1 MRVNSYVTFWMSKHE
16 AWCPVCFSGFENNDP
31 QITLLFQHPWILF
44 QSLLSVHTKNCQIW
58 QVTCFFFLWKWY
70 VADITILQRIWVRKM
85 GSCPIGATSP
95 CSWTTC
101 LCSWAPTPLVDSL
114 VILSLSPL
122 GKCKNYWLLKGR
134 VSSKLASSQVKKRK
148 WEGFEEAPL
157 CVHHLRVK
165 NWDLL
170 IHYLFAKNLVNEWG
184 ELSIRGKCGE

>member
-1 MRVNSYVTFWMSKHE
+1 MKHDVQC
-16 AWCPVCFSGFENNDP
+16 ASVVLKTMTPKCHFSFNILGFSSSP
-31 QITLLFQHPWILF
+31 F
-44 QSLLSVHTKNCQIW
+44 SLYTQKIAKFGWWEGAPSIN

-70 VADITILQRIWVRKM
+70 VADITILQRTLIWVRKM

-95 CSWTTC
+95 CLWTTC
-101 LCSWAPTPLVDSL
+101 LCSWAPTPLVDSV

-134 VSSKLASSQVKKRK
+134 FSSKLASSQVKKKK